1 MGQSLGRQKQCVLL
15 IGSIKLNVL
24 PCAAKFVFCL
34 EKYETKCASHLFGGM
49 CWVRFDLTF
58 RPPVEEGLV
67 CVEALLV
74 ATM

>member
-1 MGQSLGRQKQCVLL
+1 MC
-15 IGSIKLNVL
+15 
-24 PCAAKFVFCL
+24 F
-34 EKYETKCASHLFGGM
+34 ASVGGM
-49 CWVRFDLTF
+49 CLVRFDLTF